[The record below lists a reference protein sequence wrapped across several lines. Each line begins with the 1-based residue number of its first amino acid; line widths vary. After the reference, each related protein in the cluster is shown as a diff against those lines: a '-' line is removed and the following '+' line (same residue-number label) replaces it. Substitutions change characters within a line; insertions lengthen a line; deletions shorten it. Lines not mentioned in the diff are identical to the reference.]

1 MMRLMAVC
9 VLAQAVPLASAAGD
23 GGAFG
28 DWGADAFGLPTYNY
42 TLDQL
47 RDAAVA
53 TRYAEGAARG
63 IGRADLQ
70 LGRAPDDHVFQFGN
84 DRLIVLA
91 SNFGYVQA
99 RAGL

>member
-42 TLDQL
+42 TLDHL
-47 RDAAVA
+47 PHASW
-53 TRYAEGAARG
+53 RG
-63 IGRADLQ
+63 ILNYTRGILNTTKPSGA
-70 LGRAPDDHVFQFGN
+70 FGGTF
-84 DRLIVLA
+84 
-91 SNFGYVQA
+91 SP
-99 RAGL
+99 